1 MTTPIVTKIKVCV
14 GRVGNGVAPR
24 FRDASRGTRARA
36 RVFFGVADR
45 IRLVVHALHMYW
57 RVEGF
62 YRVFI
67 YRGTKGECTV
77 VGTLV
82 LLISG

>member
-1 MTTPIVTKIKVCV
+1 MTTPVVTKIKVCV

-24 FRDASRGTRARA
+24 FRDA
-36 RVFFGVADR
+36 RVASPFGVADR